1 MDVEHWING
10 NRVLSIQ
17 LDSLEIEGVL
27 KKTPGRL
34 EAYKASLT
42 RRSTIA
48 LQNHGGTLAWFRN
61 LKIK

>member
-1 MDVEHWING
+1 
-10 NRVLSIQ
+10 VLSIQ
-17 LDSLEIEGVL
+17 LDSPEIEERL
-27 KKTPGRL
+27 KKNPGRL